1 MYTRVKLYYMN
12 NKRVDQMKQNHI
24 RGMWGL
30 NYMYRNKWESIP
42 FHYSVLQLEM
52 VSE

>member
-30 NYMYRNKWESIP
+30 NYMYRNKWESTL
-42 FHYSVLQLEM
+42 FYYALLQLEM
-52 VSE
+52 MIE